1 MTMATTEPRIDL
13 TRLLKVR
20 RTGSKV
26 VAQCPACHAAG
37 NDRSGEHF
45 YLNAAT
51 GKWGC
56 GCLPGD
62 TEHRREIFRLIG
74 IRGERR
80 PDPERDRRW
89 RLERDAERR
98 RQAVEKSLADAAA
111 RNRAGIVARHLW
123 SLADVQKS
131 SPQRIDDPLVE
142 SDPRHFL
149 KSLFRQDAIVWT
161 GEHHHSGSKHAA
173 HWLTTA
179 DHFRPVSDWTAQ
191 PVARLGPMTSPAT
204 WPEGIVNRNAA
215 NVLVAPYVVVEF
227 DGVGGIKPTGSQAIG
242 RHVLESLALIRWL
255 RESLRWELAA
265 MVFSGSVSV
274 HAWFHSPS
282 IAALASLKTAATA
295 LGIDSGLI
303 GRPEHPCRLPGQRH
317 AKTGNLSRVLWLQ
330 SPVHAD
336 KPKQQT
342 TPNTQTP

>member
-111 RNRAGIVARHLW
+111 RARAGIIARHLW
-123 SLADVQKS
+123 SLAQVRES
-131 SPQRIDDPLVE
+131 SPQRIDSPLVE
-142 SDPRHFL
+142 SDPCHFL
-149 KSLFRQDAIVWT
+149 SSLFSKGDVVWT
-161 GEHHHSGSKHAA
+161 GEVFHSGSNH
-173 HWLTTA
+173 A
-179 DHFRPVSDWTAQ
+179 DHWRTVADWHDAPT
-191 PVARLGPMTSPAT
+191 VGPMVSPAT
-204 WPEGIVNRNAA
+204 WKPGSTRRTADS
-215 NVLVAPYVVVEF
+215 VLASPFVVLDF
-227 DGVGGIKPTGSQAIG
+227 DGLPGATPRTSAEIRQ
-242 RHVLESLALIRWL
+242 HVEESLAVAKWIRDDLHW
-255 RESLRWELAA
+255 RLAA
-265 MVFSGSVSV
+265 IIWTGGKSI
-274 HAWFHSPS
+274 HAWFISPPT
-282 IAALASLKTAATA
+282 AALQSLRLTAAA

-317 AKTGNLSRVLWLQ
+317 PKTGNMSRVIWLQ
-330 SPVHAD
+330 EFSP
-336 KPKQQT
+336 PNQT
-342 TPNTQTP
+342 KI